1 MVSHPIICW
10 ALYGSEEAGK
20 IIEEPFG
27 ITGDWA
33 PSSFWS
39 RSSFLAQKKE
49 ERSSSPRQ
57 ESVQGAQSSE
67 NLPLLRYC
75 EQIKRDIEEIATIWA
90 TLDVAQPEPHGR
102 YNRHP
107 PQAAPVEGGDG
118 PGREAP
124 RPNAAELDPDLGWMM
139 DASDAQ
145 RSEGC

>member
-1 MVSHPIICW
+1 MVSHLIICW

-27 ITGDWA
+27 MTGDWA

-39 RSSFLAQKKE
+39 RSSFLA
-49 ERSSSPRQ
+49 RSSSPWQ

-90 TLDVAQPEPHGR
+90 TLDVAQPQQQQGL
-102 YNRHP
+102 YNSNT
-107 PQAAPVEGGDG
+107 ASITAPVEGGDG
-118 PGREAP
+118 AGRDPP
-124 RPNAAELDPDLGWMM
+124 RPNAELDPDLGWMM

-145 RSEGC
+145 RSEKRSEGS